1 MGDKVPL
8 WVQMDARH
16 PLGAPVSTFI
26 VVCSFKPGT
35 TEEAIR
41 ALVPAEQAAASALQ
55 AAGRIGAIH
64 IAPPPRRKVFIEVIA
79 SDIESAE
86 QTVHEL
92 PLATLWDPDTY
103 PVVAPPSAA

>member
-1 MGDKVPL
+1 
-8 WVQMDARH
+8 MDAHH
-16 PLGAPVSTFI
+16 PLGVPVSTFI
-26 VVCSFKPGT
+26 VVCSFKPDT
-35 TEEAIR
+35 SEEAIR

-79 SDIESAE
+79 SDIASAE
-86 QTVHEL
+86 QTVREL
-92 PLATLWDPDTY
+92 PLAALWDLDTY